1 MNNKGFM
8 MAEVVVVSAIVM
20 VTIVGLYQSYN
31 KLYSTYN
38 TRIDYYD
45 STTLYRLG
53 YYRDILIE
61 NNLLKIDKETGNLYI
76 NNNDVSN
83 TKVVDIYS
91 SNGNTMFSLSENE
104 LQPNVNDTVLLIKTN
119 KSSDKFEI
127 IIKINE
133 SSKKFEI
140 NGAEL
145 DNINLTFKDYLK
157 YLSTSTTFESSYIMV
172 MERCTSNDDNSKNI
186 DDCKYAYLEI
196 YDGKE

>member
-104 LQPNVNDTVLLIKTN
+104 LQPNVTDTVFLIKTN
-119 KSSDKFEI
+119 KSSDKF
-127 IIKINE
+127 KIN
-133 SSKKFEI
+133 
-140 NGAEL
+140 GTEL
-145 DNINLTFKDYLK
+145 NSNVGINLTFKDYLS

-172 MERCTSNDDNSKNI
+172 MERCTSNDDNSKNK

>member
-61 NNLLKIDKETGNLYI
+61 NDKLNNLI
-76 NNNDVSN
+76 NNLEDTV
-83 TKVVDIYS
+83 TEIYG
-91 SNGNTMFSLSENE
+91 SNGVSGIQLPDNE
-104 LQPNVNDTVLLIKTN
+104 VSQYVNDTVFLIKTN
-119 KSSDKFEI
+119 KSSDKYVI
-127 IIKINE
+127 T
-133 SSKKFEI
+133 
-140 NGAEL
+140 GAEL
-145 DNINLTFKDYLK
+145 DSNEEINLTFKEYLS
-157 YLSTSTTFESSYIMV
+157 YLSTSTTFKSSYIMV
-172 MERCTSNDDNSKNI
+172 MERCTSNDDNSKNK

>member
-61 NNLLKIDKETGNLYI
+61 NDKLNNLIKNTTET
-76 NNNDVSN
+76 V
-83 TKVVDIYS
+83 TEIYS
-91 SNGNTMFSLSENE
+91 SNGNNIFSLSKNE
-104 LQPNVNDTVLLIKTN
+104 ISPYVNDTVFLIKTN

-133 SSKKFEI
+133 SSEKFEI

-157 YLSTSTTFESSYIMV
+157 YLSTSTTFASSYIMV
-172 MERCTSNDDNSKNI
+172 MERCTSNADNSKNK

>member
-61 NNLLKIDKETGNLYI
+61 NDKLNNLIKNTTET
-76 NNNDVSN
+76 V
-83 TKVVDIYS
+83 TEIYS
-91 SNGNTMFSLSENE
+91 SNGNNIFSLPESE
-104 LQPNVNDTVLLIKTN
+104 LSTYITDTVFLIKTN
-119 KSSDKFEI
+119 KSSDEF
-127 IIKINE
+127 KINGTE
-133 SSKKFEI
+133 LDDKEI
-140 NGAEL
+140 NP
-145 DNINLTFKDYLK
+145 TFKDYFK
-157 YLSTSTTFESSYIMV
+157 YLSTSTTFKSSYIMV
-172 MERCTSNDDNSKNI
+172 MERCTSNDDNSKNK